1 MSNFKLNLGTYGHN
15 LLAYERDA
23 RGCKFAPGVN
33 LHPGANLRP
42 GANCAY
48 EHGYTGMVD
57 QEQCSVV
64 QRLAKSR
71 TVVVM

>member
-1 MSNFKLNLGTYGHN
+1 MGTIYWHMNATQGGANLH
-15 LLAYERDA
+15 
-23 RGCKFAPGVN
+23 PGVN
-33 LHPGANLRP
+33 LHPGANLHP
-42 GANCAY
+42 GVNCAY

>member
-15 LLAYERDA
+15 LLSYERDA
-23 RGCKFAPGVN
+23 RGEN
-33 LHPGANLRP
+33 LHPGAKF
-42 GANCAY
+42 AY

>member
-1 MSNFKLNLGTYGHN
+1 MGTIYWHMNATQGVENLH
-15 LLAYERDA
+15 
-23 RGCKFAPGVN
+23 PGVN
-33 LHPGANLRP
+33 LHR
-42 GANCAY
+42 